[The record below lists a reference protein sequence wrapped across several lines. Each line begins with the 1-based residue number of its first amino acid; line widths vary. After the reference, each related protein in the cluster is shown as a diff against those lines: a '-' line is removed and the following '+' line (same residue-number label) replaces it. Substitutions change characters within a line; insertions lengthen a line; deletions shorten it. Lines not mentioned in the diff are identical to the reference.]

1 MAFGAAIW
9 RVHLVMAH
17 QAIGHLGKCSLSDC
31 IRFLEAAVTRGAW
44 ILRVQVRPDVMR
56 IGEILSGVD
65 RGRNRRRNVAQLEML
80 LMAEFRHYR
89 GPRRLDLRTTLQNL
103 RFALPTGV
111 TRLAD
116 GCRRK
121 IIILHTRAGLS
132 RRMARHA
139 LQLLLQM
146 DSMRERRRLRRSLHE
161 KNQS

>member
-1 MAFGAAIW
+1 MAD
-9 RVHLVMAH
+9 

-31 IRFLEAAVTRGAW
+31 IRFLEAPVARAAL

-65 RGRNRRRNVAQLEML
+65 RGRNLRRYVAQLQML
-80 LMAEFRHYR
+80 LMIEFRND
-89 GPRRLDLRTTLQNL
+89 RRSRSLDLRPTLQNL
-103 RFALPTGV
+103 RFALTTGV

-116 GCRRK
+116 RSLGK
-121 IIILHTRAGLS
+121 VVILHTRAGLG

-139 LQLLLQM
+139 LQLLLQV
-146 DSMRERRRLRRSLHE
+146 DSMRERRSLRRSLHE